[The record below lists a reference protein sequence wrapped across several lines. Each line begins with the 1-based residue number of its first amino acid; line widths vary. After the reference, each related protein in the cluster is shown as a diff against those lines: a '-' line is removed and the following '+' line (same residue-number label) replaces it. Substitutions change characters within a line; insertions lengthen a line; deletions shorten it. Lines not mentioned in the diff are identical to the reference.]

1 MPSELAATSERRARL
16 RWRLGED
23 HLWLAPLVVT
33 VAYLITFATQVSR
46 LLAVTYLNAD
56 AASAPVIGQ
65 LYGGSAGSR
74 SVILGHLGWYSTLL
88 YELATRWMPLHRQ
101 IWEGSPYLMAL
112 LSVVLI
118 VWALW
123 RIAGRWSA
131 IIAGCILVCAGP
143 ALLQLLLVLNNHAP
157 TWFTFALLGPFL
169 VLLELRIET
178 LRRPLLL
185 LAAVVVGVL
194 LGANAASDVLLT
206 LAGGGPFLLAAVAG
220 WGIHRDRASAR
231 AAAVALATCVLA
243 LVVGLLVH
251 AYVHHEN
258 IVSAVDARTSLFAA
272 EEAIGSNFRLWWQS
286 LAVLGDGDFFGLS
299 LGFSTALEFVCAVL
313 TIAGVVIVARVAR
326 TEVAASLARE
336 PNAPV
341 TPRERA
347 TLAWSVYWAASL
359 VVLSLAFIFSA
370 TPEGLSS
377 DRYLVGAL
385 YAVAALV
392 PLFARK
398 RIALRVAASVAV
410 TVYAFAGCLALAQQ
424 RIAEPVSPTHQIA
437 NEITRI
443 ARKEGLTVGYGGYW
457 DAAPITWS
465 THLGVKVFP
474 VDDCEGNQHLCAFEL
489 HQITSWYK
497 PRPRTRTFLLSD
509 STYPTPP
516 SAPTPDLGA
525 PVAVHQIG
533 PVTMYV
539 YPYDIASRL
548 FAL

>member
-1 MPSELAATSERRARL
+1 MTSELASTSERRGRL
-16 RWRLGED
+16 RWRPGEN
-23 HLWLAPLVVT
+23 HLWLAPLLVSA
-33 VAYLITFATQVSR
+33 AYLITLVTQVSR

-65 LYGGSAGSR
+65 LYGGAAGSR

-112 LSVVLI
+112 LSVMLVA
-118 VWALW
+118 WALW
-123 RIAGRWSA
+123 RIAGRWA
-131 IIAGCILVCAGP
+131 GIIAGCILVCAGP

-157 TWFTFALLGPFL
+157 TWFTFALLGAFL
-169 VLLELRIET
+169 VLLELRVEE
-178 LRRPLLL
+178 LRLPLLVP
-185 LAAVVVGVL
+185 AGVVVGVV

-206 LAGGGPFLLAAVAG
+206 LAGAAPFLLAVAVG
-220 WGIHRDRASAR
+220 WGIHRDRGSAR
-231 AAAVALATCVLA
+231 AAAVALATCLLA

-258 IVSAVDARTSLFAA
+258 IVSAVDARTSLFVAQ
-272 EEAIGSNFRLWWQS
+272 EAVGSNFRLWWQS

-313 TIAGVVIVARVAR
+313 TLAGVVIVARVAR
-326 TEVAASLARE
+326 TAVAGSLARDRDT
-336 PNAPV
+336 PV
-341 TPRERA
+341 SPRERA

-359 VVLSLAFIFSA
+359 VVLSVAFIFSA

-377 DRYLVGAL
+377 DRYLVGAI

-392 PLFARK
+392 PLFAR
-398 RIALRVAASVAV
+398 RSIALRIAVSAAV
-410 TVYAFAGCLALAQQ
+410 TVYAFAGWLALAQK

-437 NEITRI
+437 NEIARI
-443 ARKEGLTVGYGGYW
+443 ARKEGLTIGYGGYW
-457 DAAPITWS
+457 DAAPITWA

-474 VDDCEGNQHLCAFEL
+474 VDDCDGNQHLCAFEL

-497 PRPRTRTFLLSD
+497 PRPGTRTFLLSD

-525 PVAVHQIG
+525 PIAVHQVG

-539 YPYDIASRL
+539 YPYDIASRV